1 MSNFSRFQ
9 VLKLAWSFFQS
20 NSAYFTATGY
30 TSREFSL
37 LPTDNAKFFP
47 CVGGMGYVSSIG
59 FSYAK
64 FSGVKTIC
72 IDGDGSFLMH
82 LGAIF
87 NIKNHPDVPFL
98 HLLINNEV
106 HQSVGG
112 FDIVAKEID
121 YCLLSQAAGYEVSSK
136 ISNLEQLQN
145 AIENFDKNPI
155 TTFLHIPVNSEVE
168 ENLPRVSEFTK
179 LINRFVE
186 SYNA

>member
-9 VLKLAWSFFQS
+9 VLKLAWSFFQD

-37 LPTDNAKFFP
+37 LTNDNTRFFP

-87 NIKNHPDVPFL
+87 NVKNHPDVPFL

-112 FDIVAKEID
+112 FDIVSKEID
-121 YCLLSQAAGYEVSSK
+121 YCLLSQAAGYALSSR
-136 ISNLEQLQN
+136 ILNLEQLRN
-145 AIENFDKNPI
+145 AFENFDKNPK

-168 ENLPRVSEFTK
+168 GNLPRVSEFTK
-179 LINRFVE
+179 LIDMFAKSHNV
-186 SYNA
+186 

>member
-9 VLKLAWSFFQS
+9 VLKLAWSFFQN

-37 LPTDNAKFFP
+37 LSADVTKFFP

-64 FSGVKTIC
+64 FSGTKTIC

-87 NIKNHPDVPFL
+87 NVKNHPDIPFL

-112 FDIVAKEID
+112 FDIVAKGID
-121 YCLLSQAAGYEVSSK
+121 YCLLSQAAGYAVSSR
-136 ISNLEQLQN
+136 ILNLEQLQG
-145 AIENFDKNPI
+145 AFENFNKDPT
-155 TTFLHIPVNSEVE
+155 TTFLHIPVNSEVID
-168 ENLPRVSEFTK
+168 NLPRVSEFTK
-179 LINRFVE
+179 LIDRFVE
-186 SYNA
+186 G